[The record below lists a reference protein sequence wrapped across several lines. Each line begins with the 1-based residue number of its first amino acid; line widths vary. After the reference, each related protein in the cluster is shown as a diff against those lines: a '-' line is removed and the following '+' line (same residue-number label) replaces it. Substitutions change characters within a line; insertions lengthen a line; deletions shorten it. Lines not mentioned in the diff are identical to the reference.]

1 MKKHL
6 LLKGDNNGLFLQQA
20 LLLLMMTAQ
29 LVLSTDLKAQTT
41 EDKEA
46 AFKKT
51 LSERTAKIVTG
62 LNISKPNK
70 KEKITEMLNAPAFLI
85 PENQTE
91 SEITR

>member
-46 AFKKT
+46 ASKKHYRSAR
-51 LSERTAKIVTG
+51 LK
-62 LNISKPNK
+62 LLPD
-70 KEKITEMLNAPAFLI
+70 
-85 PENQTE
+85 
-91 SEITR
+91 